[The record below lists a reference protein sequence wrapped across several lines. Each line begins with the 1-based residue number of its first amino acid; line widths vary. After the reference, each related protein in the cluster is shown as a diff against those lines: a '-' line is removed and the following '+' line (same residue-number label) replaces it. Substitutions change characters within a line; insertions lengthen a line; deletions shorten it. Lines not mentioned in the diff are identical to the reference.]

1 MQGLFYYMNIQQLYQ
16 IYTSHPVICTDSR
29 KVTRDCLFFSLRG
42 DNFNGNVYAKAA
54 ITQGGAA
61 FAVIDQKEYKQG
73 SNYILVDDVLQSLQ
87 QLANHHRQQLKIP
100 VLSITGSNGKTT
112 TKELCRDVLQKKFN
126 VKATAGNLN
135 NHIGVPL
142 TILGTGLET
151 EFLIVEMGA
160 NHQGEIDT
168 LCKIAEPDYAMI
180 TNIGKAHLEG
190 FGGVEGIKKG
200 KSEMYRYAAVHD
212 KKIFINS
219 DDDVLMSLLPP
230 HSETI
235 IYSASALAKL
245 KDEKPFITFQY
256 NGSTHSTQ
264 LYGSYNISNIAF
276 AIATGEYFG
285 VAPADISSAISNY
298 VPENNRSQIVQ
309 LGTNTVIKDAY
320 NANPT
325 SMKYSI
331 ESFAML
337 DASDKMMILGDM
349 LELGDHAAEEHK
361 AIISLA
367 KTLQLNDVIFIGKNF
382 SNVKNEQHGVYFENV
397 DDAKSYFTKRNIQNS
412 TILLK
417 GSRGIAV
424 EKLIG

>member
-16 IYTSHPVICTDSR
+16 IYTAHPVICTDSR
-29 KVTRDCLFFSLRG
+29 KVTRDCLFFSLKG
-42 DNFNGNVYAKAA
+42 DNFNGNEFAKAA
-54 ITQGGAA
+54 IEQGAA
-61 FAVIDQKEYKQG
+61 FAIIDQEEFDQG
-73 SNYILVDDVLQSLQ
+73 SNYILVDDVLQFLQ
-87 QLANHHRQQLKIP
+87 QLANYHRSHLKIP

-112 TKELCRDVLQKKFN
+112 TKELCRDVLQKKYN

-160 NHQGEIDT
+160 NHQGEIDA
-168 LCKIAEPDYAMI
+168 LCKIAEPDYVMI

-200 KSEMYRYAAVHD
+200 KSEMYRHAAVHH

-230 HSETI
+230 YSETI

-245 KDEKPFITFQY
+245 REEKPFITFEY
-256 NGSTHSTQ
+256 DGTTHSTQ

-276 AIATGEYFG
+276 AIAAGEYFG
-285 VAPADISSAISNY
+285 VEPADISSAISNY
-298 VPENNRSQIVQ
+298 LPENNRSQIVK

-331 ESFAML
+331 ESFAKL
-337 DASDKMMILGDM
+337 DASNKMMILGDM
-349 LELGDHAAEEHK
+349 LELGDHTAEEHK

-397 DDAKSYFTKRNIQNS
+397 DDAKSYFTKRNIQDC

>member
-16 IYTSHPVICTDSR
+16 IYTAHPVICTDSR
-29 KVTRDCLFFSLRG
+29 KVTRDCLFFSLKG
-42 DNFNGNVYAKAA
+42 DNFNGNEFAKAA
-54 ITQGGAA
+54 IEQGAA
-61 FAVIDQKEYKQG
+61 FAIIDQEEFDQG
-73 SNYILVDDVLQSLQ
+73 SNYILVDDVLQFLQ
-87 QLANHHRQQLKIP
+87 QLANYHRSHLKIP

-112 TKELCRDVLQKKFN
+112 TKELCRDVLQKKYN

-160 NHQGEIDT
+160 NHQGEIDA
-168 LCKIAEPDYAMI
+168 LCKIAEPDYVMI

-200 KSEMYRYAAVHD
+200 KSEMYRHAAVHH

-235 IYSASALAKL
+235 IYSALALAKL
-245 KDEKPFITFQY
+245 REEKPFITFEY
-256 NGSTHSTQ
+256 DGTTHSTQ

-276 AIATGEYFG
+276 AIAAGEYFG
-285 VAPADISSAISNY
+285 VEPADISSAISNY
-298 VPENNRSQIVQ
+298 LPENNRSQIVK

-331 ESFAML
+331 ESFAKL
-337 DASDKMMILGDM
+337 DASNKMMILGDM
-349 LELGDHAAEEHK
+349 LELGDHTAEEHK

>member
-16 IYTSHPVICTDSR
+16 IYTAHPVICTDSR
-29 KVTRDCLFFSLRG
+29 KVTRDCLFFSLKG
-42 DNFNGNVYAKAA
+42 DNFNGNEFAKAA
-54 ITQGGAA
+54 IEQGAA
-61 FAVIDQKEYKQG
+61 FAIIDQEEFDQG
-73 SNYILVDDVLQSLQ
+73 SNYILVDDVLQFLQ
-87 QLANHHRQQLKIP
+87 QLANYHRSHLKIP

-112 TKELCRDVLQKKFN
+112 TKELCRDVLQKKYN

-160 NHQGEIDT
+160 NHQGEIDA
-168 LCKIAEPDYAMI
+168 LCKIAEPDYVMI

-200 KSEMYRYAAVHD
+200 KSEMYRHAAVHH

-235 IYSASALAKL
+235 IYSALALAKL
-245 KDEKPFITFQY
+245 REEKPFITFEY
-256 NGSTHSTQ
+256 DGTTHSTQ

-276 AIATGEYFG
+276 AIAAGEYFG
-285 VAPADISSAISNY
+285 VEPADISSAISNY
-298 VPENNRSQIVQ
+298 LPENNRSQIVK

-331 ESFAML
+331 ESFAKL
-337 DASDKMMILGDM
+337 DASNKMMILGDM
-349 LELGDHAAEEHK
+349 LELGDHTAEEHK

-397 DDAKSYFTKRNIQNS
+397 DDAKSYFTKRNIKDC

>member
-16 IYTSHPVICTDSR
+16 IYTAHPVICTDSR
-29 KVTRDCLFFSLRG
+29 KVTRDCLFFSLKG
-42 DNFNGNVYAKAA
+42 DNFNGNEFAKAA
-54 ITQGGAA
+54 IEQGAA
-61 FAVIDQKEYKQG
+61 FAIIDQEEFDQG
-73 SNYILVDDVLQSLQ
+73 SNYILVDDVLQFLQ
-87 QLANHHRQQLKIP
+87 QLANYHRSHLKIP

-112 TKELCRDVLQKKFN
+112 TKELCRDVLQKKYN

-160 NHQGEIDT
+160 NHQGEIDA
-168 LCKIAEPDYAMI
+168 LCKIAEPDYVMI

-200 KSEMYRYAAVHD
+200 KSEMYRHAAVHH

-235 IYSASALAKL
+235 IYSALALAKL
-245 KDEKPFITFQY
+245 REEKPFITFEY
-256 NGSTHSTQ
+256 DGTTHSTQ

-276 AIATGEYFG
+276 AIAAGEYFG
-285 VAPADISSAISNY
+285 VEPADISSAISNY
-298 VPENNRSQIVQ
+298 LPENNRSQIVK

-331 ESFAML
+331 ESFAKL
-337 DASDKMMILGDM
+337 DASNKMMILGDM
-349 LELGDHAAEEHK
+349 LELGDHTAEEHK

-397 DDAKSYFTKRNIQNS
+397 DDAKSYFTKRNIQDC